1 MKFHYSLILLALS
14 TTLASCSEK
23 PQTQEQEHA
32 QGVISNAQQHTLDK
46 AKATEDVLKKADE
59 ERLKK
64 IDEMTPEQ

>member
-1 MKFHYSLILLALS
+1 MKFHYTMMLLALS
-14 TTLASCSEK
+14 TALASCSEK
-23 PQTQEQEHA
+23 PQTQGQEHA

-46 AKATEDVLKKADE
+46 AKETEEVLKKADE